1 MNENPVDQPLRVIVF
16 GAGGKLGWRLVA
28 AGLSEG
34 HAVSAFVRDAE
45 KLRQQLGEEAY
56 GRLRVEVGDALD
68 AEAVGRA
75 LAGHGAVVNAAGMV
89 GDGERFVQ
97 ICANVVHQA
106 ERRLAPPRRR
116 WLLGGAAALTIPQTD
131 VLGVDLPGMP
141 KMYRNHK
148 TNHEL
153 LRKSTLDWSFM
164 CPGPMVEG
172 DAPTP
177 RLRIS
182 TEILSVQVGGWVRWA
197 PRPALTL
204 VMARHL
210 PEMIVSYE
218 DVARLVMA
226 NLDGDGPYAHKRV
239 GVALPLGQKGRKP
252 GWRRGQVSRT

>member
-1 MNENPVDQPLRVIVF
+1 MNENPVDHPLRVIVF
-16 GAGGKLGWRLVA
+16 GAGGKLGRRLVA

-75 LAGHGAVVNAAGMV
+75 LAGHGAVVIAAGMA
-89 GDGERFVQ
+89 GDGGGFLQ

-106 ERRLAPPRRR
+106 ERRLAPPRRL
-116 WLLGGAAALTIPQTD
+116 WLLGGVAALTIPHTD
-131 VLGVDLPGMP
+131 VPGVDLPGIP
-141 KMYRNHK
+141 KIYRDHK
-148 TNHEL
+148 TNYEL
-153 LRKSTLDWSFM
+153 LRESTLDWSFM
-164 CPGPMVEG
+164 CPGPMVDG

-177 RLRIS
+177 GLRTS
-182 TEILSVQVGGWVRWA
+182 TEILPVQVGGWVRWA
-197 PRPALTL
+197 PRPALAL

-210 PEMIVSYE
+210 SEMIVPYE

-226 NLDGDGPYAHKRV
+226 NLDGDGPYSRKRV
-239 GVALPLGQKGRKP
+239 GVALPPGQKGRKP
-252 GWRRGQVSRT
+252 GWRPGQVSPT